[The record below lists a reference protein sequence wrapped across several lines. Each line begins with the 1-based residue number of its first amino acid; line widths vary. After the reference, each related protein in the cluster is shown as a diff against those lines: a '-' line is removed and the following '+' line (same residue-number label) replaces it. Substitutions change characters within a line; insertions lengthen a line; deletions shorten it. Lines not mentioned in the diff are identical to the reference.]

1 MPDPRHALGQ
11 RAEAAVAA
19 WLETRGWTILA
30 RRWRCPEGEL
40 DLVAHDPD
48 GVLVGIE
55 VKVRRTGRAGDPL
68 ESINRHRLLRLRKA
82 LGRFRSEASRPT
94 GGDLVHIVAR
104 GQTLTGIA
112 RQYGSTIAAIV
123 QANGIANPSFLRVG
137 QRLTIPGVTPP
148 PAAAGASASIATLTA
163 TRGEIGAII
172 RAEAQSQGVP
182 VAFALAVAW
191 HESGWRPAVISRAGA
206 VGVMQLTPATA
217 DWVAGTML
225 GHRVDLYDASSN
237 VQAGVALLRHYL
249 DRYQGDRILV
259 LAAYYQGQT
268 AADRHGVYG
277 VTRPYIASILALEKV
292 FGS

>member
-1 MPDPRHALGQ
+1 MPHRTRLPVIRVAALLAVIAGGAVAVPAAASDPVVVVQPGDTLSAIALKYGVTIAQLRALNGIADPNRIYAGQ
-11 RAEAAVAA
+11 RLQLTAPTATV
-19 WLETRGWTILA
+19 TT
-30 RRWRCPEGEL
+30 
-40 DLVAHDPD
+40 VS
-48 GVLVGIE
+48 
-55 VKVRRTGRAGDPL
+55 T
-68 ESINRHRLLRLRKA
+68 
-82 LGRFRSEASRPT
+82 PT
-94 GGDLVHIVAR
+94 GGDLVHVVTR

-137 QRLTIPGVTPP
+137 QRLTIPGVTAP
-148 PAAAGASASIATLTA
+148 PAAASAPVSIAALA
-163 TRGEIGAII
+163 AARGEIGAII
-172 RAEAQSQGVP
+172 RAEAQTQGVP

-225 GHRVDLYDASSN
+225 GHGIDLYDARSN

-249 DRYQGDRILV
+249 DRYQGDRTLV

-268 AADRHGVYG
+268 AADRHGVYRM
-277 VTRPYIASILALEKV
+277 TRPYIASILALEKL
-292 FGS
+292 FTS